1 MAALMFQVPPETAR
15 ILHELEVPGNP
26 EKHDPHITVLYLGKD
41 VPVETISEML
51 PVIYR
56 VTSTTAPF
64 SVTTNSVGYFPPG
77 DDGMPIIA
85 KIDSPELHEFRKRLT
100 DAFEAGGVEYD
111 KKFPD
116 YKPHTTLAYAP
127 GRTKPFELDIPEVSW
142 GCHELVLWG
151 SNRGTGRLTINFP
164 FSLGKTAAQN
174 SLSRAAV
181 KLAAWSQKDQF
192 V

>member
-1 MAALMFQVPPETAR
+1 MAALMFQVPSETAR

-41 VPVETISEML
+41 VPIETISEML
-51 PVIYR
+51 PVIYQ
-56 VTSTTAPF
+56 VTSRTAPF
-64 SVTTNSVGYFPPG
+64 SVSTNHVGYFPPG

-85 KIDSPELHEFRKRLT
+85 KIQSPPLHDFRKVLT
-100 DAFEAGGVEYD
+100 SAFDDHGIEYD

-127 GRTKPFELDIPEVSW
+127 DREEPFELDIPEISW

-164 FSLGKTAAQN
+164 FSLGKVASQDVFK
-174 SLSRAAV
+174 RAAI
-181 KLAAWSQKDQF
+181 KLASWGQKDQF